1 MSNSYGVQAG
11 EERNHAFGVYDTVN
25 GEWSGTWFESR
36 EEAAEWV
43 QTQDDKDTETGAD
56 IEAGEGWTEGI
67 YSVLS
72 TTDDEDE
79 VL

>member
-11 EERNHAFGVYDTVN
+11 KERNHAFGVYDTVN
-25 GEWSGTWFESR
+25 GEWSGTWFDSR
-36 EEAAEWV
+36 EEAASWV
-43 QTQDDKDTETGAD
+43 QTQDDKDTETGD
-56 IEAGEGWTEGI
+56 DWTEGTI
-67 YSVLS
+67 YTVLS